1 MESLPKINLSEM
13 IHLDKVEN
21 VLNQI
26 LTRMDNQDILIRDLQ
41 QFKSTCISRST
52 FEK

>member
-1 MESLPKINLSEM
+1 MELFSKVKLSEM

-26 LTRMDNQDILIRDLQ
+26 LTRMDNQDLLIHDLQ
-41 QFKSTCISRST
+41 LFNSTCVSRST